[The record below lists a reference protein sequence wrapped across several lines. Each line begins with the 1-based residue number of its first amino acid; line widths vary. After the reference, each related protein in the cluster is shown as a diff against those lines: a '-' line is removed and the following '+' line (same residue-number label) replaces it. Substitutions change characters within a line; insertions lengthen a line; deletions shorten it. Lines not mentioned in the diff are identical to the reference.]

1 MNPNL
6 DIALNLPPVL
16 EEDIAAEEARRAARR
31 KEIHDLRAERMMED
45 ANSLPIKAELRNWQ
59 VQHFP
64 GKDYIAIWGYVY
76 DDVTGKFRDG
86 EWIRTSMIAKIEDG
100 IAVTLNSAYRLVG
113 TEAKVDAH
121 VN

>member
-6 DIALNLPPVL
+6 DIILNLPPVL
-16 EEDIAAEEARRAARR
+16 EEDIAAAEARHAARR
-31 KEIHDLRAERMMED
+31 KEIHDLRAERMMGD

-59 VQHFP
+59 VQTFP
-64 GKDYIAIWGYVY
+64 GKDYIAIWGHVY
-76 DDVTGKFRDG
+76 DDVTGRFRDG
-86 EWIRTSMIAKIEDG
+86 EWIRTSMIAKIEGG

-113 TEAKVDAH
+113 DEVKADAN